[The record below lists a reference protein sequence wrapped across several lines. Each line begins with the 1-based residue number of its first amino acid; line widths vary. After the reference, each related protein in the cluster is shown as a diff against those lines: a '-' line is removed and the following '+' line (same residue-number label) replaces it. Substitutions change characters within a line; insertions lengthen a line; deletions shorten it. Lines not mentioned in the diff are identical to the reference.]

1 VQPVQPPTLTRSRKM
16 VCEGGY
22 DHNFTRFIFRRFFR
36 DFWSIFFVIFLV
48 VIFFGKQGVI
58 RVLAEHTARG
68 NAMRKTPRFSCTQRR
83 SGAVCARTCPT
94 RACESLLSRSA
105 VTAVNVENVAT
116 SHRAPCAQQK
126 TLSRQPPLSPRAR
139 WWSKKTVF
147 SYACSSPL

>member
-1 VQPVQPPTLTRSRKM
+1 

-94 RACESLLSRSA
+94 RACQSLLSRSA

-116 SHRAPCAQQK
+116 SHAHRVRNRKLFPASRPFRLGRAGGPKKLFFLTRAARHYNKKIFCLVYRL
-126 TLSRQPPLSPRAR
+126 LSR
-139 WWSKKTVF
+139 V
-147 SYACSSPL
+147 